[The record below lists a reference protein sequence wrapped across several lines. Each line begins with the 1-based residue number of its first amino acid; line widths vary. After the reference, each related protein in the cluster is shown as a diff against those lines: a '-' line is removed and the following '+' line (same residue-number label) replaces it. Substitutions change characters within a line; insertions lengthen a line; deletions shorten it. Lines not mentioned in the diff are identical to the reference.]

1 MRSERLLTENDRT
14 GTITNETFQRA
25 FPEWKAPAT
34 LGRNRN
40 RWASSFAL
48 RYIHWM
54 TQTSGNI
61 LSSRTFADLNVR
73 YEIPLSSNSLTAVL
87 GFNS

>member
-1 MRSERLLTENDRT
+1 MRSERLLTEIDRT

-25 FPEWKAPAT
+25 FPEW
-34 LGRNRN
+34 NRN
-40 RWASSFAL
+40 RWASSFAP
-48 RYIHWM
+48 RYIHGM

>member
-1 MRSERLLTENDRT
+1 MRSERLLTEIDRT

-25 FPEWKAPAT
+25 FPEW
-34 LGRNRN
+34 NRN
-40 RWASSFAL
+40 RWASRFAL
-48 RYIHWM
+48 RY
-54 TQTSGNI
+54 I

>member
-1 MRSERLLTENDRT
+1 MRSERLWTEIDRT

-25 FPEWKAPAT
+25 FPEWKALAT
-34 LGRNRN
+34 LDWNRN

-48 RYIHWM
+48 RYIHGM

-87 GFNS
+87 GFKS